1 MNDSFFTPALGF
13 REEILTINGRRRRA
27 SIKQAHFFH
36 HGQYLAVEVVCVHS
50 FANWEQL
57 VNIIRNP
64 RGPPID
70 TLKTLFFGA
79 AFELG
84 RHEFCIYRGFS

>member
-36 HGQYLAVEVVCVHS
+36 HGQYLAVEDVCAHS

-57 VNIIRNP
+57 AKYHDESKGTSN
-64 RGPPID
+64 
-70 TLKTLFFGA
+70 
-79 AFELG
+79 
-84 RHEFCIYRGFS
+84 